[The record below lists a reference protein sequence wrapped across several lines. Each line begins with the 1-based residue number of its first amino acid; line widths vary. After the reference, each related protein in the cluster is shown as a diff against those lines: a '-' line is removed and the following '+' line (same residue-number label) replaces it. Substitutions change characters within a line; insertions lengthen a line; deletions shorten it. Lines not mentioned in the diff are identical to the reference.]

1 MIMNITTSPIQIR
14 IQGSMG
20 YKFLPETRRGQ
31 HNARTFKILQAVTAE
46 CMAELGN
53 NILISTCIYRGGG
66 GVYTPA

>member
-1 MIMNITTSPIQIR
+1 
-14 IQGSMG
+14 MG